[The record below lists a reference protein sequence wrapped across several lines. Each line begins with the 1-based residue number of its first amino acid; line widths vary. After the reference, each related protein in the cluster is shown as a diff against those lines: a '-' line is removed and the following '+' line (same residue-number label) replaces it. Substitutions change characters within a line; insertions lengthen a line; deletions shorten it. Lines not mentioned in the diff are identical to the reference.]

1 MRSSLTFASTKRKVN
16 PVWNEEFDLLVSDP
30 HLQALEIVVSR
41 DKGDKSTNHQ
51 WKDVVPLKHL
61 IPEEKKTYTLDLF
74 KNMDTNISRNKK
86 PFGKIMVEIMY
97 RQIRKVNQGGGLL
110 VVTIHE
116 GYHLEQKNPIIY
128 LQLRHEIQLNENV
141 LTSLKM
147 RSLEGLLVEKRMLF
161 LYRHMDQMVVWTIV
175 SKTLENLS
183 EPSTSFP
190 SPADSSSYSSI
201 KRTQPCLQYKFH
213 EIQLAINNFDE
224 TLVVGKGRSGK
235 VYKGNVSNGS
245 SLVVAA
251 IKRMDSTYNQGADEL
266 WSEVE
271 MLSTFRH
278 CNIASLIGYCK
289 QGEEMILVYEY
300 IPNGSLYD
308 HLHKLVT
315 PLSWLQRLNICIH
328 AGHGLHYLQ
337 TGIEVGVIHRD
348 IKSSN
353 VLLDESWTAK
363 IADLGLAMIVPR

>member
-1 MRSSLTFASTKRKVN
+1 MCGRLCMADNKHRPLVGLTRQSYKGNTIIQIVLETIWDEIDLHSMDVSSKIAYQCLKL
-16 PVWNEEFDLLVSDP
+16 DLMNDSS
-30 HLQALEIVVSR
+30 IY
-41 DKGDKSTNHQ
+41 GDYEVFGGSLGRE
-51 WKDVVPLKHL
+51 KDVVSVSPYG
-61 IPEEKKTYTLDLF
+61 PDGSLD
-74 KNMDTNISRNKK
+74 
-86 PFGKIMVEIMY
+86 Y
-97 RQIRKVNQGGGLL
+97 RI
-110 VVTIHE
+110 
-116 GYHLEQKNPIIY
+116 
-128 LQLRHEIQLNENV
+128 EN
-141 LTSLKM
+141 T
-147 RSLEGLLVEKRMLF
+147 REF
-161 LYRHMDQMVVWTIV
+161 
-175 SKTLENLS
+175 
-183 EPSTSFP
+183 
-190 SPADSSSYSSI
+190 
-201 KRTQPCLQYKFH
+201 
-213 EIQLAINNFDE
+213 LAINNFDE

-278 CNIASLIGYCK
+278 CNIASLIGYCN

-363 IADLGLAMIVPR
+363 IADLGLAMIVPRNQTYIESDAIKGTFGYSDPDYCYTGKQTRKSDVYASGVVLFEVLSTQSLKEFVRTAEACLHGDPEQRPTMATNIKTSTQKNI

>member
-1 MRSSLTFASTKRKVN
+1 
-16 PVWNEEFDLLVSDP
+16 
-30 HLQALEIVVSR
+30 
-41 DKGDKSTNHQ
+41 
-51 WKDVVPLKHL
+51 
-61 IPEEKKTYTLDLF
+61 
-74 KNMDTNISRNKK
+74 
-86 PFGKIMVEIMY
+86 
-97 RQIRKVNQGGGLL
+97 
-110 VVTIHE
+110 
-116 GYHLEQKNPIIY
+116 
-128 LQLRHEIQLNENV
+128 
-141 LTSLKM
+141 
-147 RSLEGLLVEKRMLF
+147 MLF
-161 LYRHMDQMVVWTIV
+161 LYRHMDQMVVWTIA

-278 CNIASLIGYCK
+278 CNIASLIGYCN

-328 AGHGLHYLQ
+328 AGHGLHYLH

-353 VLLDESWTAK
+353 VLLDESLTAK
-363 IADLGLAMIVPR
+363 IADLGLAMIVPRKQTYIESDAIKGTFGYSDPDYCYTGKLTRKSDVYAFGVLFEVPTAEACLHGDLDQRPTMAEVLVSLESVLTLQEKFNNSLQPTSKPAREKIFDRIFGGKVRNFP